1 MAPVNSQKAF
11 SCRERTC
18 KKTFT
23 DRSNRDRHEK
33 PFNHK
38 PVKYN
43 NMQPLFNEKEKCHQF
58 AFFYFHCNFD

>member
-1 MAPVNSQKAF
+1 MPPVSCQKAF

-23 DRSNRDRHEK
+23 DGSNRDRHEK
-33 PFNHK
+33 RFNLK

-43 NMQPLFNEKEKCHQF
+43 TITIFIQLKRKGILLPDAWLLF
-58 AFFYFHCNFD
+58 